1 MKKYVVIVA
10 GGKGTRMSS
19 DIPKQFLLL
28 AGKPVLMHSIEAFY
42 NYDKDIEIIVV
53 LPKGQQEYWLELC
66 VKHKFNIN
74 HLFAV
79 GGETRYH
86 SVKNGLSLIDKDS
99 NSLVAVHDG
108 VRPLVSQKTIEEL
121 FDVANEYRAAYPAL
135 PVTDTIRKAM
145 PSGRT
150 RLMDRS
156 LFYTVQTPQVFKSR
170 ILISSYQ
177 GDYSPELTDDI
188 SVVGRARNLHPMMVI
203 GDKENIKI
211 TTPTDLLFAEAVL
224 KCRISPN
231 NR

>member
-86 SVKNGLSLIDKDS
+86 SVKNGLSLIDNDS